1 MTQEEKQPLI
11 GNSEKENTTITI
23 NYESINNSI
32 ENGNEITIEN
42 GIDNPEGCTTPQ
54 ASFNMINLL
63 AGLGIMSIPYCFK
76 IGGAIPS
83 IVFLFILGFTA
94 RYTAR
99 LISKCIEKDK
109 SINSLAIMGLRVFG
123 KTGCTIIS
131 TFFIFDLF
139 FSMMANLILVK
150 DTLHLIFPV
159 IPPYICLLIA
169 YACCVYL
176 TWIKKLVT
184 LSWVSLVGLLSM
196 FALFLILV
204 FNGIVT
210 PNAPGS
216 LLERQE
222 LNLWPES
229 FLGFCTI
236 IGIFEMGFSVHS
248 VLPSIYISLKKRS
261 NFKNVLNISFP
272 WIIVFYLLFG
282 LSGALMYG
290 KGTLPQ
296 IIQNIHSTLNSK
308 TMFLGTIISWIIIIV
323 PTTKFAL
330 VMDPVAVTATEFIKH
345 HFEKVN
351 TERRSFFISLRTILT
366 TFVLLASIVIP
377 KFHSIIGIIG
387 AALTSVTGLMFPIL
401 CYLRMYKDAN
411 RPLHYL
417 LFTFVLVVSILGTIG
432 AVSSLRN

>member
-1 MTQEEKQPLI
+1 MKKKILI
-11 GNSEKENTTITI
+11 YLFFILYVLIYDGLIILFKL
-23 NYESINNSI
+23 YFL
-32 ENGNEITIEN
+32 
-42 GIDNPEGCTTPQ
+42 DN
-54 ASFNMINLL
+54 I

-248 VLPSIYISLKKRS
+248 
-261 NFKNVLNISFP
+261 
-272 WIIVFYLLFG
+272 
-282 LSGALMYG
+282 G
-290 KGTLPQ
+290 KG
-296 IIQNIHSTLNSK
+296 K
-308 TMFLGTIISWIIIIV
+308 KKIIINV
-323 PTTKFAL
+323 
-330 VMDPVAVTATEFIKH
+330 
-345 HFEKVN
+345 
-351 TERRSFFISLRTILT
+351 FF
-366 TFVLLASIVIP
+366 FFFF
-377 KFHSIIGIIG
+377 K
-387 AALTSVTGLMFPIL
+387 
-401 CYLRMYKDAN
+401 
-411 RPLHYL
+411 
-417 LFTFVLVVSILGTIG
+417 
-432 AVSSLRN
+432 